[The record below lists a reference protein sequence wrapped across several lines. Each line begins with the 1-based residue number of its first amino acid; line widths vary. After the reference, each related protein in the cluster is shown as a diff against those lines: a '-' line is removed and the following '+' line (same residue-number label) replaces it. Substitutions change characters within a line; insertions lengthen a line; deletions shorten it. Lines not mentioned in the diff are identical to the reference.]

1 MRLGELLCD
10 AQALI
15 LDCAALLCTGTG
27 SITPYIVTT
36 YSQVGPHTRI
46 QRTPV
51 MQRCTRAMHL
61 CGSRPARARP
71 APAFLPSPIS
81 DPLHSSV
88 HWCRSE
94 VPRALCSASVRPNG

>member
-36 YSQVGPHTRI
+36 YSQVGPHTRR

-51 MQRCTRAMHL
+51 MQRCARAMPL
-61 CGSRPARARP
+61 CGSRPAREAGTSPP
-71 APAFLPSPIS
+71 ATPDQLSSPV
-81 DPLHSSV
+81 L
-88 HWCRSE
+88 
-94 VPRALCSASVRPNG
+94 RALVQVGGASCAVLGLGAP

>member
-15 LDCAALLCTGTG
+15 LDSAALLCTGTG

-51 MQRCTRAMHL
+51 MQRWTRAMHL

-71 APAFLPSPIS
+71 APALLPPRSSPFL
-81 DPLHSSV
+81 
-88 HWCRSE
+88 
-94 VPRALCSASVRPNG
+94 RARVQVGGASCAVLGLGAP